1 MSDDF
6 VGIEIVDD
14 NAAVAVVKV
23 VVVVVIYAIVIFFCR
38 SREHFRLILIRALS
52 WGG

>member
-1 MSDDF
+1 MVMLVSINDDEND

-23 VVVVVIYAIVIFFCR
+23 VVVVVIYAIVIFFVEVE
-38 SREHFRLILIRALS
+38 STS
-52 WGG
+52 D